1 LLELQTKVKRN
12 AEAIEKVHNDL
23 CAQMDRVESTNA
35 IRFTNLKNTTASN
48 EAKLDQITASIE
60 ALLKI
65 HEKKPV
71 SSHGDMN
78 YNKPPFQVRS
88 LKIDFP
94 RFDGKNV
101 LDSIFKAEQFFAYYN
116 TPDTDRLVIA
126 SVHLDKD
133 VVPWFQMIQRSH
145 PFHSWQD
152 FTQALEM
159 EFGPSAYE
167 CPRATLF
174 KLTQTNSVREYY
186 KEFTALANRVY
197 GLSTEAILDCFISG
211 LNVEIRR
218 DVLALSPRISKT
230 I

>member
-1 LLELQTKVKRN
+1 
-12 AEAIEKVHNDL
+12 
-23 CAQMDRVESTNA
+23 
-35 IRFTNLKNTTASN
+35 
-48 EAKLDQITASIE
+48 
-60 ALLKI
+60 
-65 HEKKPV
+65 
-71 SSHGDMN
+71 MN

-101 LDSIFKAEQFFAYYN
+101 LDWIFKAEQFFAYYN

-133 VVPWFQMIQRSH
+133 VVPWFQMIKRSH

-152 FTQALEM
+152 FTRALEM

-218 DVLALSPRISKT
+218 DVLALSPRDISKAVALVT
-230 I
+230 TVWQVYQSVVE

>member
-1 LLELQTKVKRN
+1 
-12 AEAIEKVHNDL
+12 
-23 CAQMDRVESTNA
+23 
-35 IRFTNLKNTTASN
+35 
-48 EAKLDQITASIE
+48 
-60 ALLKI
+60 
-65 HEKKPV
+65 
-71 SSHGDMN
+71 
-78 YNKPPFQVRS
+78 
-88 LKIDFP
+88 
-94 RFDGKNV
+94 
-101 LDSIFKAEQFFAYYN
+101 
-116 TPDTDRLVIA
+116 
-126 SVHLDKD
+126 
-133 VVPWFQMIQRSH
+133 
-145 PFHSWQD
+145 
-152 FTQALEM
+152 M